1 MANLDMPKDLRK
13 FILEE
18 QGKIKA
24 EKNIGKFSIHLT
36 IWKLLRELKEIR
48 DKNASSK

>member
-1 MANLDMPKDLRK
+1 MANLEIPADLKK
-13 FILEE
+13 FILTE

-36 IWKLLRELKEIR
+36 IFKLLRELKEIR
-48 DKNASSK
+48 DKE